1 MSAIRIMG
9 PVEDILGPHPL
20 STREA
25 FIGLIVEAD
34 GQAVTKL
41 RETHPGITR
50 IPNTYE
56 VALADALETL
66 ILNGR
71 DEAAGYWGDTVRP
84 YLIYVPHGQAV
95 LATSTDPGK

>member
-1 MSAIRIMG
+1 MG

-20 STREA
+20 SMRDA
-25 FIGLIVEAD
+25 FIGLIVLAD

-41 RETHPGITR
+41 HDAHPGITR

-84 YLIYVPHGQAV
+84 YLIYVPHDQAV